1 MMRRALVLVALLAS
15 APTFAANV
23 STQVCFNYGCNERAD
38 VHFGEFEF
46 ELAGDRLA
54 TAVDAASEREALRE
68 ALALLYRLA
77 GRQTPIAADRA
88 GNLRDAGVHG
98 RMDCIDHSTTTDALL
113 RLIEARDWL
122 RHHDVNDIAVRRN
135 GLFSEH
141 RSAVI
146 VERGSGVAWVVDTW
160 FVDHAEPAIVMPLDE
175 WMNGGGPN
183 VY

>member
-1 MMRRALVLVALLAS
+1 MMRHVLLLGALLAS
-15 APTFAANV
+15 ASALASSVT
-23 STQVCFNYGCNERAD
+23 TQVCFNYGCSERAE
-38 VHFGEFEF
+38 VRFGEFEF

-54 TAVDAASEREALRE
+54 AAVDAASEREALRD

-88 GNLRDAGVHG
+88 GNLRDAGAHG
-98 RMDCIDHSTTTDALL
+98 RMDCIDHSTTTDGLL
-113 RLIEARDWL
+113 RIIAAREWL
-122 RHHDVNDIAVRRN
+122 RHHDIDDIAVRRT
-135 GLFSEH
+135 GIFSEH

-146 VERGSGVAWVVDTW
+146 VERGGSAWVVDTW
-160 FVDHAEPAIVMPLDE
+160 FVDHAEPAVVMPLDE

>member
-1 MMRRALVLVALLAS
+1 MMRHVALLGVLLMS
-15 APTFAANV
+15 APAMAASV
-23 STQVCFNYGCNERAD
+23 TTQVCFNYGCSERAD

-46 ELAGDRLA
+46 ELAGDHLA
-54 TAVDAASEREALRE
+54 AADDAASERQALRE

-77 GRQTPIAADRA
+77 GRQSPIDADRA

-98 RMDCIDHSTTTDALL
+98 RMDCIDHSTTTDGLL
-113 RLIEARDWL
+113 RLIAARDWL
-122 RHHDVNDIAVRRN
+122 HHHDIDEIAVRRN
-135 GLFSEH
+135 GIFSEH

-146 VERGSGVAWVVDTW
+146 VERGGAAWVVDTW
-160 FVDHAEPAIVMPLDE
+160 FVDHAEPAVVMPLDE